1 MTVGTRT
8 VQLTMAEFVAHQ
20 WRYVGS
26 DRRPY
31 ILSMDADSGA
41 TILAPVEIIAAGD
54 LADVA

>member
-1 MTVGTRT
+1 MK
-8 VQLTMAEFVAHQ
+8 QLTMAEFVAHQ